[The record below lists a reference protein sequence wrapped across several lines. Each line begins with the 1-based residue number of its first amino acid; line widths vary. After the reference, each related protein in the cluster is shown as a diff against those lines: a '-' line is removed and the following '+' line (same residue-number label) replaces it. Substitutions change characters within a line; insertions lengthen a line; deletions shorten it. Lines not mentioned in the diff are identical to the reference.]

1 MKLAGIAPAGIV
13 NAILDHGGPIVT
25 QSPDSV
31 FQFRSFDEHKNAV
44 MGLLNDL
51 LCILVRQTPQE
62 HVFGYLPFRSSHL
75 VVSRIG

>member
-31 FQFRSFDEHKNAV
+31 LKFRSFDEHQKCRY
-44 MGLLNDL
+44 GSL
-51 LCILVRQTPQE
+51 E
-62 HVFGYLPFRSSHL
+62 
-75 VVSRIG
+75 

>member
-1 MKLAGIAPAGIV
+1 MS
-13 NAILDHGGPIVT
+13 T
-25 QSPDSV
+25 
-31 FQFRSFDEHKNAV
+31 KNAV

-51 LCILVRQTPQE
+51 LGILVRQTPQEHSIADTMFSFEDRNGTSE